1 MALLSDILY
10 KVGLLNVNGNTNIE
24 VTGMSLHSGSVKK
37 GFLFAA
43 IRGTQVDGHKFI
55 EHAIEKGAVAILC
68 STLPEKRNNDVT
80 YILVENTAV
89 SLGAMA
95 SNFYDN
101 PSDKL
106 NLVGITGTN
115 GKTTVATLL
124 FNLFEF
130 MGYTC
135 GLISTVENKIHDRI
149 IPSTHTTP
157 DVISINELLAEMVKQ
172 GCAYCFME
180 SSSHSIDQHRISG
193 LHFRGA
199 VFTNIT
205 HDHLDY
211 HGTFD
216 HYLKTKKRLFDL
228 LPASAFA
235 LVNLDDIRGVVMLQ
249 NTKASKHTYA
259 IKKPAD
265 FKAKVIDNTF
275 DGLVLQLDHEELHSQ
290 LTGIFNAY
298 NLLAVYAV
306 SQLLGA
312 DKIEA
317 LSGLSAVKPAS
328 GRFDHFTS
336 KDGIICIIDYAH
348 TPDALRNILDTIKV
362 IRTGNENLITV
373 VGCGGDRDRA
383 KRPLMAKIS
392 AKGSDKVVLT
402 SDNPRSEEPETI
414 IDEMKK
420 GIPVELTRKVLSI
433 LDRKEAI
440 KTAVMLASPGDIIL
454 VAGKGHEK
462 YQDIKGVKYPFD
474 EKAIL
479 TDALKTK
486 KS

>member
-1 MALLSDILY
+1 MNTLSDILY
-10 KVGLLNVNGNTNIE
+10 KVKLLNVIGPTHI
-24 VTGMSLHSGSVKK
+24 GIAGLSLHSGSVKK

-43 IRGTQVDGHKFI
+43 ISGTQVDGHKFI
-55 EHAIEKGAVAILC
+55 NHAIEMGATTILC
-68 STLPEKRNNDVT
+68 ADLPETRIENVT
-80 YILVENTAV
+80 YVLVENTSA
-89 SLGAMA
+89 SLGIVA
-95 SNFYDN
+95 SNFYSN
-101 PSDKL
+101 PSGKL
-106 NLVGITGTN
+106 SLIGITGTN

-130 MGYTC
+130 MGYSC

-157 DVISINELLAEMVKQ
+157 DVISINRLLAGMVEQ

-180 SSSHSIDQHRISG
+180 SSSHSIDQHRIAG
-193 LHFRGA
+193 LEFKGA

-216 HYLKTKKRLFDL
+216 HYLKTKKRLFDM
-228 LPASAFA
+228 LPAGAFA
-235 LVNLDDIRGVVMLQ
+235 LVNLDDRRGVVMLQ

-312 DKIEA
+312 EKVEA
-317 LSGLSAVKPAS
+317 LRALSAVKPAS

-336 KDGIICIIDYAH
+336 KDGTICIIDYAH
-348 TPDALRNILDTIKV
+348 TPDALQNILDTIKA
-362 IRTGNENLITV
+362 IRTGNETLITV
-373 VGCGGDRDRA
+373 VGCGGDRDKG

-402 SDNPRSEEPETI
+402 SDNPRSENPESI
-414 IDEMKK
+414 MEDMKK
-420 GIPVELTRKVLSI
+420 GIPVELSRKVLSI
-433 LDRKEAI
+433 IDRKEAI
-440 KTAVMLASPGDIIL
+440 KTAVMLANPGDIIL

-462 YQDIKGVKYPFD
+462 YQDIKGVKFPFD
-474 EKAIL
+474 DKAVL
-479 TDALKTK
+479 LDALKIKTP
-486 KS
+486 